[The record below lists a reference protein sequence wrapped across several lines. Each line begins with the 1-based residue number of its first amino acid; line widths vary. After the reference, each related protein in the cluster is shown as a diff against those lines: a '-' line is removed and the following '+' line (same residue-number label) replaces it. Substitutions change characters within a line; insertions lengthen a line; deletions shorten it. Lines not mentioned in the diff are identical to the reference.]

1 MNADPELKAA
11 RVRCDAAKIRFH
23 ASVGAAMAKLD
34 PGNLANDAVHGMKL
48 KAGEI
53 AADGVAA
60 VRKRPGVVAAAVAAV
75 GLVLARKPIARM
87 IGEWRASDDA
97 TATENES

>member
-1 MNADPELKAA
+1 MIVDPGLSAA
-11 RVRCDAAKIRFH
+11 RQQRDAARERFQ
-23 ASVGAAMAKLD
+23 ASVSAAMSRLD
-34 PGNLANDAVHGMKL
+34 PGNLANDAVHGL
-48 KAGEI
+48 KQKASEI

-60 VRKRPGVVAAAVAAV
+60 ARKRPGMVAAAAAAI

-97 TATENES
+97 TATENDS